1 MPHRRVLVPQKVC
14 KHESYKDLLDRG
26 MDNGWLTKKEV
37 RETVQSC
44 QRVTR
49 EELEAIFRSIERKRI
64 DLLTR
69 KPQNGKNGKNGKT
82 SSRDRNRKR
91 SVHVTVEKTPH
102 LQSALEKLK
111 QDGRH
116 QLDSDV
122 KFSHDIKID
131 DSVKI
136 YLREIGW
143 VPLLTP
149 DEEVH
154 LAKII
159 AGEEFSE
166 DEKDVARKKLT
177 TANLRLVVSIAKKY
191 KTQGL
196 SFLDLVQEGNLG
208 LMRAVQKFDHT
219 KGFKF
224 STYATW
230 WIRQAITRAL
240 ADQED
245 IIRKPVHIVEK
256 INKLKKASSEIS
268 QKKGTEPT
276 PGELGSKMN
285 MPPTKVQE
293 IRKIA
298 QRPIS
303 LETPIGDEEDS
314 YLGDFI
320 EDKNAVLPID
330 AAIQSNLRETTTR
343 VLASLTPREERVL
356 RMRFGI
362 GMNTDHTLE
371 EVGQQFSV
379 TRERIRQIEAKAL
392 RKLKHPSRSRKLRS
406 FLDN

>member
-1 MPHRRVLVPQKVC
+1 MTDNRVCVPQKVS
-14 KHESYKDLLDRG
+14 KHDLYKELLERG
-26 MDNGWLTKKEV
+26 KEEGALTRKEV
-37 RETVQSC
+37 RETVIQC
-44 QRVTR
+44 HKVTR
-49 EELEAIFRSIERKRI
+49 EELDAIFQSIERKNI
-64 DLLTR
+64 MLLTR
-69 KPQNGKNGKNGKT
+69 RPSGQNGNGNGKSHEASVEIEILATPLLKGALAK
-82 SSRDRNRKR
+82 RKADP
-91 SVHVTVEKTPH
+91 KKP
-102 LQSALEKLK
+102 LE
-111 QDGRH
+111 
-116 QLDSDV
+116 SDL

-159 AGEEFSE
+159 CGEAFSE
-166 DEKDVARKKLT
+166 WEKEIARQKLT

-268 QKKGTEPT
+268 QKKGTDPT
-276 PGELGSKMN
+276 PAELGSKMN
-285 MPPTKVQE
+285 MAATKVQE

-303 LETPIGDEEDS
+303 LETPIGEDDNS
-314 YLGDFI
+314 QLQHFL
-320 EDKNAVLPID
+320 EDQRIPPPDHSAMTRL
-330 AAIQSNLRETTTR
+330 LREELEKVLNTLSDRERR
-343 VLASLTPREERVL
+343 VIRR
-356 RMRFGI
+356 RFGFDD
-362 GMNTDHTLE
+362 GHYYTLE
-371 EVGQQFSV
+371 EVGREFGV

-392 RKLKHPSRSRKLRS
+392 RRLKSQKRSVRVKD
-406 FLDN
+406 FLDL

>member
-1 MPHRRVLVPQKVC
+1 MPERPVLVPQKVC
-14 KHESYKDLLDRG
+14 KDERYKDLLARG
-26 MDNGWLTKKEV
+26 RHKGWLTRKEV
-37 RETVQSC
+37 RDTVRQC
-44 QRVTR
+44 QRVSR
-49 EELEAIFRSIERKRI
+49 EELEAIFESIEKKRI
-64 DLLTR
+64 DLLLRHPT
-69 KPQNGKNGKNGKT
+69 NGKKGNGGLKVKGRKT
-82 SSRDRNRKR
+82 AEGTN
-91 SVHVTVEKTPH
+91 SVKTPR
-102 LQSALEKLK
+102 LRSALDKRK
-111 QDGRH
+111 SDPRH
-116 QLDSDV
+116 LLDSDV

-143 VPLLTP
+143 VPLLRP

-159 AGEEFSE
+159 AGDNSS
-166 DEKDVARKKLT
+166 DHEKDIARKKLT

-276 PGELGSKMN
+276 PYELGSKMN
-285 MPPTKVQE
+285 MPAAKVQE

-303 LETPIGDEEDS
+303 LETPIGEDENSQLQHFLEDQRIPNPDS
-314 YLGDFI
+314 SAMKHL
-320 EDKNAVLPID
+320 
-330 AAIQSNLRETTTR
+330 LREELEKVLNTLSDRERR
-343 VLASLTPREERVL
+343 VIRR
-356 RMRFGI
+356 RFGFDD
-362 GMNTDHTLE
+362 GHYYTLE
-371 EVGQQFSV
+371 EVGREFGV

-392 RKLKHPSRSRKLRS
+392 RRLKSQKRSVRVKD
-406 FLDN
+406 FLDL

>member
-1 MPHRRVLVPQKVC
+1 MPEHQVIVPQKVC
-14 KHESYKDLLDRG
+14 KNELYKDMLVRG
-26 MDNGWLTKKEV
+26 KEKGWLTRKEI
-37 RETVQSC
+37 RETVKLCEKVS
-44 QRVTR
+44 RD
-49 EELEAIFRSIERKRI
+49 ELEAIFRSIERKRI
-64 DLLTR
+64 NLLTR
-69 KPQNGKNGKNGKT
+69 RPSNGK
-82 SSRDRNRKR
+82 SSRSSRSRKK
-91 SVHVTVEKTPH
+91 SPAVDADKTP
-102 LQSALEKLK
+102 LLADALTQRKA
-111 QDGRH
+111 DPRRV
-116 QLDSDV
+116 LDSDV

-149 DEEVH
+149 DEEVK

-159 AGEEFSE
+159 AGDEFSE
-166 DEKDVARKKLT
+166 LQKETARKKLT

-276 PGELGSKMN
+276 PHELGSKMN

-303 LETPIGDEEDS
+303 LETPIGEDENSQLQHFLEDQRIANPDS
-314 YLGDFI
+314 SAMKRL
-320 EDKNAVLPID
+320 
-330 AAIQSNLRETTTR
+330 LREELEKVLNTLSDRERR
-343 VLASLTPREERVL
+343 VIRR
-356 RMRFGI
+356 RFGFDD
-362 GMNTDHTLE
+362 GHYYTLE
-371 EVGQQFSV
+371 EVGREFGV

-392 RKLKHPSRSRKLRS
+392 RRLKSQKRSVRVKD
-406 FLDN
+406 FLDM

>member
-1 MPHRRVLVPQKVC
+1 MLERGREDGFLV
-14 KHESYKDLLDRG
+14 RA
-26 MDNGWLTKKEV
+26 EV
-37 RETVQSC
+37 REVVANC
-44 QRVTR
+44 QKVSRD
-49 EELEAIFRSIERKRI
+49 ELDAIFSSIERKRI
-64 DLLTR
+64 TLISR
-69 KPQNGKNGKNGKT
+69 RPQKSGNGKPNGKSGRK
-82 SSRDRNRKR
+82 SRKAEKKQTLLSTAVAKRKADPKR
-91 SVHVTVEKTPH
+91 P
-102 LQSALEKLK
+102 LE
-111 QDGRH
+111 
-116 QLDSDV
+116 SDV
-122 KFSHDIKID
+122 KYTHDIKID

-149 DEEVH
+149 QEEVH

-159 AGEEFSE
+159 CGEEYTY
-166 DEKDVARKKLT
+166 DEKEEARKKLT

-268 QKKGTEPT
+268 QKKGTDPT
-276 PGELGSKMN
+276 PQELGSKMN
-285 MPPTKVQE
+285 MPANKVQE

-303 LETPIGDEEDS
+303 LETPIGEDENSQLQHFLEDPRIPNP
-314 YLGDFI
+314 DFSAM
-320 EDKNAVLPID
+320 KHL
-330 AAIQSNLRETTTR
+330 LREELEKVLGTLSDRERR
-343 VLASLTPREERVL
+343 VIRR
-356 RMRFGI
+356 RFGFDD
-362 GMNTDHTLE
+362 GHYYTLE
-371 EVGQQFSV
+371 EVGREFGV

-392 RKLKHPSRSRKLRS
+392 RRLKSQKRSIRVKD
-406 FLDN
+406 FLDL

>member
-1 MPHRRVLVPQKVC
+1 MQQDRIFVPQKVC
-14 KHESYKDLLDRG
+14 KHDLYKEMIERG
-26 MDNGWLTKKEV
+26 KDDGFLTRKEI
-37 RETVQSC
+37 RETVCVC
-44 QRVTR
+44 QKVSRD
-49 EELEAIFRSIERKRI
+49 ELEAIFCSIQRKRI
-64 DLLTR
+64 TLLSR
-69 KPQNGKNGKNGKT
+69 RPAKAKGGRSNGKN
-82 SSRDRNRKR
+82 RKR
-91 SVHVTVEKTPH
+91 TRKIENLLTP
-102 LQSALEKLK
+102 LLSSAVSLRRANPK
-111 QDGRH
+111 RI
-116 QLDSDV
+116 LDSDV
-122 KFSHDIKID
+122 KYTHDIKLD

-143 VPLLTP
+143 VPLLNSE
-149 DEEVH
+149 EEVT

-159 AGEEFSE
+159 SGEEFN
-166 DEKDVARKKLT
+166 DDQKDTARKKLT

-268 QKKGTEPT
+268 QKKGTDPT
-276 PGELGSKMN
+276 PQELGSKMN
-285 MPPTKVQE
+285 MLPIKVQE

-303 LETPIGDEEDS
+303 LETPIGEDENSQLQHFLED
-314 YLGDFI
+314 LRIPNPDFSAMKYMLRA
-320 EDKNAVLPID
+320 ELEKVLSTLTD
-330 AAIQSNLRETTTR
+330 RERR
-343 VLASLTPREERVL
+343 VIRR
-356 RMRFGI
+356 RFGFDD
-362 GMNTDHTLE
+362 GHYYTLE
-371 EVGQQFSV
+371 EVGREFGV

-392 RKLKHPSRSRKLRS
+392 RRLKSQKRSVRVKD
-406 FLDN
+406 FLDL

>member
-1 MPHRRVLVPQKVC
+1 MLERRVLVPQKVC
-14 KHESYKDLLDRG
+14 KHELYKDMVARG
-26 MDNGWLTKKEV
+26 RESGWLTK
-37 RETVQSC
+37 REIKDIVKSC
-44 QRVTR
+44 QKVSRD
-49 EELEAIFRSIERKRI
+49 ELDAIFQSIERKNI
-64 DLLTR
+64 NLLTR
-69 KPQNGKNGKNGKT
+69 RPANGKNGK
-82 SSRDRNRKR
+82 SSRRTRIKKKA
-91 SVHVTVEKTPH
+91 VTVDSHRTPM
-102 LQSALEKLK
+102 LQSALEKRK
-111 QDGRH
+111 ADPKGIM
-116 QLDSDV
+116 DSDV

-149 DEEVH
+149 NEEVK
-154 LAKII
+154 LAKVI
-159 AGEEFSE
+159 AGEQFNDIQKE
-166 DEKDVARKKLT
+166 VARKKLT

-276 PGELGSKMN
+276 PFELGSKMN
-285 MPPTKVQE
+285 MPATKVQE

-303 LETPIGDEEDS
+303 LETPIGEDENSQLQHFLEDQRIANPDNS
-314 YLGDFI
+314 AMKHL
-320 EDKNAVLPID
+320 
-330 AAIQSNLRETTTR
+330 LREELEKVLNTLSDRERR
-343 VLASLTPREERVL
+343 VIRR
-356 RMRFGI
+356 RFGFDD
-362 GMNTDHTLE
+362 GHYYTLE
-371 EVGQQFSV
+371 EVGREFGV

-392 RKLKHPSRSRKLRS
+392 RRLKSQKRSVRVKD
-406 FLDN
+406 FLDL

>member
-1 MPHRRVLVPQKVC
+1 MPERPVLVPQKVC
-14 KHESYKDLLDRG
+14 KDERYKDLLARG
-26 MDNGWLTKKEV
+26 RHKGWLTRKEV
-37 RETVQSC
+37 RDTVRQC
-44 QRVTR
+44 QRVSR
-49 EELEAIFRSIERKRI
+49 EELEAIFESIEKKRI
-64 DLLTR
+64 DLLLRQPT
-69 KPQNGKNGKNGKT
+69 NGKKGNGDLKVKGRKT
-82 SSRDRNRKR
+82 AEGTN
-91 SVHVTVEKTPH
+91 SVKTPR
-102 LQSALEKLK
+102 LRSALEKRKSDPRRL
-111 QDGRH
+111 
-116 QLDSDV
+116 LDSDV

-143 VPLLTP
+143 VPLLRP
-149 DEEVH
+149 DEEVK

-159 AGEEFSE
+159 AGDNFT
-166 DEKDVARKKLT
+166 DHEKDIARKKLT

-276 PGELGSKMN
+276 PSELGSKMN
-285 MPPTKVQE
+285 MPASKVQE

-303 LETPIGDEEDS
+303 LETPIGEDENSQLQHFLEDQRIPNPDS
-314 YLGDFI
+314 SAMKHL
-320 EDKNAVLPID
+320 
-330 AAIQSNLRETTTR
+330 LREELEKVLNTLSDRERR
-343 VLASLTPREERVL
+343 VIRR
-356 RMRFGI
+356 RFGFDD
-362 GMNTDHTLE
+362 GHYYTLE
-371 EVGQQFSV
+371 EVGREFGV

-392 RKLKHPSRSRKLRS
+392 RRLKSQKRSVRVKD
-406 FLDN
+406 FLDL

>member
-1 MPHRRVLVPQKVC
+1 MHRPPVPVPQRVC
-14 KHESYKDLLDRG
+14 KHDLYKELLTRG
-26 MDNGWLTKKEV
+26 REEGWLTRKDV
-37 RETVQSC
+37 RETVSQC
-44 QRVTR
+44 QKVSR
-49 EELEAIFRSIERKRI
+49 EELDAIFRSIERKRI
-64 DLLTR
+64 SLLTR
-69 KPQNGKNGKNGKT
+69 RPPNGGNSSTRSKKKFAGDAGKT
-82 SSRDRNRKR
+82 PILRDLLNRR
-91 SVHVTVEKTPH
+91 RADP
-102 LQSALEKLK
+102 
-111 QDGRH
+111 RRI
-116 QLDSDV
+116 LDSDL

-149 DEEVH
+149 NEEVH

-159 AGEEFSE
+159 SEEKFNE
-166 DEKDVARKKLT
+166 FEKEVARKKLT

-208 LMRAVQKFDHT
+208 LMRAVQKFDYT

-276 PGELGSKMN
+276 PQELGSKMN
-285 MPPTKVQE
+285 MPAAKVRE

-303 LETPIGDEEDS
+303 LETPIGEDENSQLQHFLEDQRIANPDS
-314 YLGDFI
+314 SAMKL
-320 EDKNAVLPID
+320 L
-330 AAIQSNLRETTTR
+330 LREELEKVLGTLSDRERR
-343 VLASLTPREERVL
+343 VIRR
-356 RMRFGI
+356 RFGFDD
-362 GMNTDHTLE
+362 GHYYTLE
-371 EVGQQFSV
+371 EVGREFGV

-392 RKLKHPSRSRKLRS
+392 RRLKSQKRSVRVKD
-406 FLDN
+406 FLDL

>member
-1 MPHRRVLVPQKVC
+1 MPERQMFVPQKVC
-14 KHESYKDLLDRG
+14 KHDLYKSLLCRG
-26 MDNGWLTKKEV
+26 KEKGWLTKKEV
-37 RETVQSC
+37 RETVKLC
-44 QRVTR
+44 LKVNRD
-49 EELEAIFRSIERKRI
+49 ELDAIYRSIERKRI
-64 DLLTR
+64 CLLIRRPSNGNAGKRTTKSR
-69 KPQNGKNGKNGKT
+69 KKPMT
-82 SSRDRNRKR
+82 FD
-91 SVHVTVEKTPH
+91 VFKTPRLADALTKRKADPKH
-102 LQSALEKLK
+102 LM
-111 QDGRH
+111 
-116 QLDSDV
+116 DSDI

-143 VPLLTP
+143 VPLITSN
-149 DEEVH
+149 EEVR

-159 AGEEFSE
+159 DGEEFNDIQKE
-166 DEKDVARKKLT
+166 VARKKLT

-208 LMRAVQKFDHT
+208 LMRAVQKFDYT

-276 PGELGSKMN
+276 PHELGCKMN
-285 MPPTKVQE
+285 MPASKVQE

-303 LETPIGDEEDS
+303 LETPIGEDENSQLQHFLEDHHIPNPDNS
-314 YLGDFI
+314 AMKL
-320 EDKNAVLPID
+320 L
-330 AAIQSNLRETTTR
+330 LREE
-343 VLASLTPREERVL
+343 LERVL
-356 RMRFGI
+356 STLTDRERRVIRRRFGFDD
-362 GMNTDHTLE
+362 GHYYTLE
-371 EVGQQFSV
+371 EVGREFGV

-392 RKLKHPSRSRKLRS
+392 RRLKSQKRSVRVKD
-406 FLDN
+406 FLDL

>member
-1 MPHRRVLVPQKVC
+1 MPQRPVSVPQKVC
-14 KHESYKDLLDRG
+14 KHDLYKQMLARG
-26 MDNGWLTKKEV
+26 KEEGWLTRKEV
-37 RETVQSC
+37 RETVKQC

-49 EELEAIFRSIERKRI
+49 EELDAIFRSIERKRI
-64 DLLTR
+64 SLLAR
-69 KPQNGKNGKNGKT
+69 RPSNGKHRRT
-82 SSRDRNRKR
+82 SSRSRKKT
-91 SVHVTVEKTPH
+91 VTIDANKTPL
-102 LQSALEKLK
+102 LQEALDRRKADPK
-111 QDGRH
+111 RV
-116 QLDSDV
+116 LDSDL
-122 KFSHDIKID
+122 KYSHDIKID

-149 DEEVH
+149 EEEVH

-159 AGEEFSE
+159 SGEEFNE
-166 DEKDVARKKLT
+166 FQKEVARKKLT

-276 PGELGSKMN
+276 PHELGSKMN
-285 MPPTKVQE
+285 MPAQKVRE

-303 LETPIGDEEDS
+303 LETPIGEDENSQLQHFLEDQRIPNPDNS
-314 YLGDFI
+314 AM
-320 EDKNAVLPID
+320 KNL
-330 AAIQSNLRETTTR
+330 LREELEKVLGTLSDRERR
-343 VLASLTPREERVL
+343 VIRR
-356 RMRFGI
+356 RFGFDD
-362 GMNTDHTLE
+362 GHYYTLE
-371 EVGQQFSV
+371 EVGREFGV

-392 RKLKHPSRSRKLRS
+392 RRLKSRKRS
-406 FLDN
+406 VRVRDFLDL

>member
-1 MPHRRVLVPQKVC
+1 MPQRRVSVPQKVC
-14 KHESYKDLLDRG
+14 KNDIYKAMLADGKDR
-26 MDNGWLTKKEV
+26 GWLTKKQV
-37 RETVQSC
+37 RETVRQC
-44 QRVTR
+44 QRVSR
-49 EELEAIFRSIERKRI
+49 EEMNAIFRSIERKRI
-64 DLLTR
+64 SLLTR
-69 KPQNGKNGKNGKT
+69 KPSNGRTRRRSSRSRRKT
-82 SSRDRNRKR
+82 SA
-91 SVHVTVEKTPH
+91 VEPNKTPL
-102 LQSALEKLK
+102 LQDALSRRKADPRRLLE
-111 QDGRH
+111 
-116 QLDSDV
+116 SDL

-159 AGEEFSE
+159 SGENYT
-166 DEKDVARKKLT
+166 DYEKEAARKKLT

-276 PGELGSKMN
+276 PNELGSKMN
-285 MPPTKVQE
+285 MPAQKVRE

-303 LETPIGDEEDS
+303 LETPIGEDENSQLQHFLEDLRIPNPDS
-314 YLGDFI
+314 TAMKSL
-320 EDKNAVLPID
+320 
-330 AAIQSNLRETTTR
+330 LREELEK
-343 VLASLTPREERVL
+343 VLATLSDRERRVI
-356 RMRFGI
+356 RRRFGFDD
-362 GMNTDHTLE
+362 GHYYTLE
-371 EVGQQFSV
+371 EVGREFGV

-392 RKLKHPSRSRKLRS
+392 RRLKSQKRSVRVKD
-406 FLDN
+406 FLDL

>member
-1 MPHRRVLVPQKVC
+1 MLERRVLVPQKVC
-14 KHESYKDLLDRG
+14 KHEEYKKLLARG
-26 MDNGWLTKKEV
+26 KEDGWLTRKEV
-37 RETVQSC
+37 RDTVKAC
-44 QRVTR
+44 QKVNKD
-49 EELEAIFRSIERKRI
+49 ELEAIFCSIERKRI
-64 DLLTR
+64 NLLIR
-69 KPQNGKNGKNGKT
+69 LPARGKNGKT
-82 SSRDRNRKR
+82 RARSRSRRKAE
-91 SVHVTVEKTPH
+91 VANAEMTPM
-102 LQSALEKLK
+102 LQSALEKRKADPKSL
-111 QDGRH
+111 
-116 QLDSDV
+116 LDSDV

-159 AGEEFSE
+159 AGEKFKEWQ
-166 DEKDVARKKLT
+166 KDTARKKLT

-285 MPPTKVQE
+285 MPPAKVQE

-303 LETPIGDEEDS
+303 LETPIGEDENSQLQHFLEDQRIPNPDNS
-314 YLGDFI
+314 AM
-320 EDKNAVLPID
+320 K
-330 AAIQSNLRETTTR
+330 QMLREELEKVLNTLSDRERR
-343 VLASLTPREERVL
+343 VIRR
-356 RMRFGI
+356 RFGFDD
-362 GMNTDHTLE
+362 GHYYTLE
-371 EVGQQFSV
+371 EVGREFGV

-392 RKLKHPSRSRKLRS
+392 RRLKSQKRSVRVKD
-406 FLDN
+406 FLDL

>member
-1 MPHRRVLVPQKVC
+1 MPQRRVSVPQKVC
-14 KHESYKDLLDRG
+14 KNDLYKEMLSDGRDR
-26 MDNGWLTKKEV
+26 GWLTRKQV
-37 RETVQSC
+37 RETVRLC
-44 QRVTR
+44 QKVSQV
-49 EELEAIFRSIERKRI
+49 EMEAIFRSIERKRI
-64 DLLTR
+64 SLLAR
-69 KPQNGKNGKNGKT
+69 KPSNGKT
-82 SSRDRNRKR
+82 TRRSSRSRRKT
-91 SVHVTVEKTPH
+91 SAVEPNKTPL
-102 LQSALEKLK
+102 LQDALSRRKADPRRILE
-111 QDGRH
+111 
-116 QLDSDV
+116 SDL

-159 AGEEFSE
+159 SGEKFR
-166 DEKDVARKKLT
+166 DYEKETARKKLT

-276 PGELGSKMN
+276 PHELGSKMN
-285 MPPTKVQE
+285 MPAQKVRE

-303 LETPIGDEEDS
+303 LETPIGEDENSQLQHFLEDQRIPNPDS
-314 YLGDFI
+314 SAMKSL
-320 EDKNAVLPID
+320 
-330 AAIQSNLRETTTR
+330 LREELEK
-343 VLASLTPREERVL
+343 VLATLSDRERRVI
-356 RMRFGI
+356 RRRFGFDD
-362 GMNTDHTLE
+362 GHYYTLE
-371 EVGQQFSV
+371 EVGREFGV

-392 RKLKHPSRSRKLRS
+392 RRLKSQKRSVRVKD
-406 FLDN
+406 FLDL

>member
-1 MPHRRVLVPQKVC
+1 MAEQRVCVPQKVC
-14 KHESYKDLLDRG
+14 KHDLYKELIARG
-26 MDNGWLTKKEV
+26 KEDGCLTKREV
-37 RETVQSC
+37 RETVVQCWKVS
-44 QRVTR
+44 R
-49 EELEAIFRSIERKRI
+49 EEMDAIYASIERKNI
-64 DLLTR
+64 TLLSRRTKGHNGNGRSKTR
-69 KPQNGKNGKNGKT
+69 LHADG
-82 SSRDRNRKR
+82 
-91 SVHVTVEKTPH
+91 EKTPI
-102 LQSALEKLK
+102 LKTALAKRKADPRRL
-111 QDGRH
+111 
-116 QLDSDV
+116 LDSDI
-122 KFSHDIKID
+122 KYSHDIKID

-149 DEEVH
+149 DEEVQ

-159 AGEEFSE
+159 CGEEFN
-166 DEKDVARKKLT
+166 DYEKDIARQKLT

-268 QKKGTEPT
+268 QKKGTDPT
-276 PGELGSKMN
+276 PQELGSKMN
-285 MPPTKVQE
+285 MAPSKVQE

-303 LETPIGDEEDS
+303 LETPIGEDDNS
-314 YLGDFI
+314 QLQHFL
-320 EDKNAVLPID
+320 EDQRIPPPDHSAMKHL
-330 AAIQSNLRETTTR
+330 LREELEKVLNTLSDRERR
-343 VLASLTPREERVL
+343 VIRR
-356 RMRFGI
+356 RFGFDD
-362 GMNTDHTLE
+362 GHYYTLE
-371 EVGQQFSV
+371 EVGREFGV

-392 RKLKHPSRSRKLRS
+392 RRLKSQKRSVRVKD
-406 FLDN
+406 FLDL

>member
-1 MPHRRVLVPQKVC
+1 MPQRRVIVPQKIC
-14 KHESYKDLLDRG
+14 KHEDYKDMVLRG
-26 MDNGWLTKKEV
+26 KENGWLTKKEI
-37 RETVQSC
+37 RETVKSC
-44 QRVTR
+44 QKVSRD
-49 EELEAIFRSIERKRI
+49 ELEAIFRSIERKRI
-64 DLLTR
+64 NLLTR
-69 KPQNGKNGKNGKT
+69 RPSKGKANGKGTT
-82 SSRDRNRKR
+82 SRSRSRKKPA
-91 SVHVTVEKTPH
+91 TCDAEKTPI
-102 LQSALEKLK
+102 LQSALEKRK
-111 QDGRH
+111 ADQKS

-143 VPLLTP
+143 VPLLNSE
-149 DEEVH
+149 EEVK

-159 AGEEFSE
+159 AEEEYADF
-166 DEKDVARKKLT
+166 EKDTARKKLT

-276 PGELGSKMN
+276 PNELGSKMN

-303 LETPIGDEEDS
+303 LETPIGEDENSQLQHFLEDQRIPNPDNS
-314 YLGDFI
+314 AMKHLLRD
-320 EDKNAVLPID
+320 ELEKVLNTLSD
-330 AAIQSNLRETTTR
+330 REKR
-343 VLASLTPREERVL
+343 VIRR
-356 RMRFGI
+356 RFGFDD
-362 GMNTDHTLE
+362 GHYYTLE
-371 EVGQQFSV
+371 EVGREFGV

-392 RKLKHPSRSRKLRS
+392 RRLKSQKRSVRVKD
-406 FLDN
+406 FLDL

>member
-1 MPHRRVLVPQKVC
+1 MHERSMLVPQKVC
-14 KHESYKDLLDRG
+14 KHELYKLMLVRG
-26 MDNGWLTKKEV
+26 KDQGWLTKKEI
-37 RETVQSC
+37 RETVKQC
-44 QRVTR
+44 QRVGR
-49 EELEAIFRSIERKRI
+49 DELDAIYRSVERKRI
-64 DLLTR
+64 TLLTR
-69 KPQNGKNGKNGKT
+69 RPANGRNGNSGAR
-82 SSRDRNRKR
+82 SRSRKKAI
-91 SVHVTVEKTPH
+91 TVDAEKTPK
-102 LQSALEKLK
+102 LQSALEKRKADPKGL
-111 QDGRH
+111 
-116 QLDSDV
+116 LDSDI

-143 VPLLTP
+143 VPLLTS
-149 DEEVH
+149 DEEVK

-159 AGEEFSE
+159 AGDEFT
-166 DEKDVARKKLT
+166 DWEKDIARKKLT

-276 PGELGSKMN
+276 PNELGSKMN

-303 LETPIGDEEDS
+303 LETPIGEDENSQLQHFLEDQRIPNPDNS
-314 YLGDFI
+314 AMKHL
-320 EDKNAVLPID
+320 
-330 AAIQSNLRETTTR
+330 LREELEKVLNTLSDRERR
-343 VLASLTPREERVL
+343 VIRR
-356 RMRFGI
+356 RFGFDD
-362 GMNTDHTLE
+362 GHYYTLE
-371 EVGQQFSV
+371 EVGREFGV

-392 RKLKHPSRSRKLRS
+392 RRLKSQKRSVRVKD
-406 FLDN
+406 FLDL